1 MQIRKSYLLLF
12 ILIILCKF
20 LSAQTTKNTTTVTG
34 IVKDS
39 VNNTSLSY
47 VNVFLQNSNDSTKNS
62 GATTNNNGRFEINNV
77 LPGTYIIK
85 VSYIGYK
92 NKITNPFR
100 VESNIKIKDIGT
112 IFLSDTSVTLEEV
125 LVTSKKSLFS
135 NQIDKKVYNVDQDI
149 MSKSGSA
156 SDLLQNVP
164 SVQVDI
170 DGNVS
175 LRGSSNV
182 LVMINGKTSPLMGSN
197 QATILQSIPANTIE
211 KIEVITNPSAKYR
224 PDGTSGI
231 INIVL
236 KKDKDTGLN
245 GTVNGNIGLA
255 GRYNGGFRINYN
267 TGKLNIFGGYN
278 LRKDNR
284 NRTDTDN
291 RQQTDSAF
299 NTTNYNQLNVG
310 NYYPLSHFVTLGADY
325 SLDNSNQFGL
335 SGNYFYNSFTRN
347 DFSNNLY
354 TGGSG
359 NLIENYNRN
368 RHDNEFEKESD
379 YTIYFEHRFPTD
391 DHKLRIDF
399 TGSHAPEQEDNHF
412 TNIYYYPNYPV
423 QYDNTLIKQTEDINQ
438 LTVDYTDP
446 LSESTNFEAG
456 YEGNFHK
463 NDFNFYSEYYDTT
476 QNKFVTNTGQT
487 SHFIY
492 NENIHAVYAIFEHSI
507 GSFGFQEGLRVEQSY
522 GKANLVTTDS
532 SFNKDYFNLY
542 PTMHIAYNLSDLTKL
557 QLSYSRRVRRPE
569 SDDINPFPEYRDPRN
584 VRAGNPNLLPEYI
597 HSIEL
602 GYSYQNDLFSV
613 LPSLYYR
620 YRTNGF
626 TRVTTLINDTTSLT
640 TEENLSHDQSAGF
653 EFILSA
659 NAGKF
664 LNINLNTDIFYDQ
677 IDASNLGYSN
687 NKSIISWSGNCTVD
701 LNLTG
706 SLLFQ
711 LNSNYRSA
719 RLTPQGEFRPRF
731 VVNIGA
737 KQELLKGKLSLIM
750 TISDLFNTLRREISI
765 NTPQLVET
773 AVGTRDS
780 RIFYVGLSYNFGSQ
794 SEKSKE
800 TQLKYDEN

>member
-1 MQIRKSYLLLF
+1 MVKMLAIIAIDVSLLYC
-12 ILIILCKF
+12 ISI
-20 LSAQTTKNTTTVTG
+20 SAQPINSGSITG
-34 IVKDS
+34 FVKDS
-39 VNNTSLSY
+39 STTKPLVY
-47 VNVFLQNSNDSTKNS
+47 VNVLLQNNTESLKSAGAITDHNGKFEFSNVKF
-62 GATTNNNGRFEINNV
+62 GQY
-77 LPGTYIIK
+77 LIK
-85 VSYIGYK
+85 ISYIGYR
-92 NKITNPFR
+92 NKITQPFSVNAENKR
-100 VESNIKIKDIGT
+100 IDFGT
-112 IFLSDTSVTLEEV
+112 IFLRDTTVTLEEV
-125 LVTSKKSLFS
+125 LITSKKALFN

-197 QATILQSIPANTIE
+197 QATVLQSIPANTIE

-236 KKDKDTGLN
+236 KKNKSTGFN
-245 GTVNGNIGLA
+245 GSVNGNLGLA
-255 GRYNGGFRINYN
+255 GRHNAGFHLNYN
-267 TGKLNIFGGYN
+267 TGDLNIFGGYN

-284 NRTDTDN
+284 KRVDTDN
-291 RQQTDSAF
+291 RQQIDSSF
-299 NTTNYNQLNVG
+299 NVINYNQNNNGL
-310 NYYPLSHFVTLGADY
+310 YYPLSHFVTLGADY

-347 DFSNNLY
+347 DFTNNFY
-354 TGGSG
+354 SDGSG
-359 NLIENYNRN
+359 NVIENYNRN
-368 RHDNEFEKESD
+368 RHDNEFEKELD
-379 YTIYFEHRFPTD
+379 YTAYFEHRFLAD
-391 DHKLRIDF
+391 DHKLKIEF
-399 TGSHAPEQEDNHF
+399 TGSHSPEQEDNHF
-412 TNIYYYPNYPV
+412 TNIYYYPLFPTT
-423 QYDNTLIKQTEDINQ
+423 YDNTLIKQTEDINQ
-438 LTVDYTDP
+438 LSVDYSDP
-446 LSESTNFEAG
+446 LSENTNLEAG

-463 NDFNFYSEYYDTT
+463 NDFDFYSEYFDTT
-476 QNKFVTNTGQT
+476 QNKFVTDNGQT

-492 NENIHAVYAIFEHSI
+492 NENIHAVYGILEHSF
-507 GSFGFQEGLRVEQSY
+507 GSFGFQGGLRVEQSY

-532 SFNKDYFNLY
+532 TFNKNYFNIY
-542 PTMHIAYNLSDLTKL
+542 PTMHIAYNLSALSKI
-557 QLSYSRRVRRPE
+557 QLSYSRRIRRPE

-584 VRAGNPNLLPEYI
+584 IRAGNPKLLPEYI
-597 HSIEL
+597 HSIEI
-602 GYSYQNDLFSV
+602 GFSYQNDQFSI

-620 YRTNGF
+620 YRKNGF

-640 TEENLSHDQSAGF
+640 TEENLSHGQSAGL
-653 EFILSA
+653 ELILSG
-659 NAGKF
+659 NSGKT
-664 LNINLNTDIFYDQ
+664 LNVNINTDIFYDQ

-687 NKSIISWSGNCTVD
+687 KKSIISWSGNCTID

-719 RLTPQGEFRPRF
+719 RLTPQGEFRPRL
-731 VVNIGA
+731 VVNLGA
-737 KQELLKGKLSLIM
+737 RKEFMDGKLSLLL
-750 TISDLFNTLRREISI
+750 TVSDIFNSLRREINI
-765 NTPQLVET
+765 NTPLLVET

-794 SEKSKE
+794 NKKSKE